1 VIPPS
6 PTGIGLLHASW
17 QVLRKELLVEWRQR
31 ARAVGLLF
39 FALAILFMIAFA
51 IQEMRVLSEVGG
63 GLLWLGV
70 LLASA
75 RSLDQSFA
83 VELENGSLEGLVLW
97 PVDPAAIFLGK
108 AAANTLVLAVVATVI
123 TPAAI
128 VLFNPTLRGEP
139 AMLAALLAAGCAG
152 LAAPGTLLAGITSQ
166 ARGSSHLMPILYLPA
181 VVPVL
186 LCTSR
191 ATRAWF
197 DGDAMGEADDWLL
210 LVVLFNAVMW
220 PLGAA
225 LFSRVV
231 EQR

>member
-1 VIPPS
+1 MSPP
-6 PTGIGLLHASW
+6 PAPHLGVLGASW
-17 QVLRKELLVEWRQR
+17 FVFRKELLVEWRQR
-31 ARAVGLLF
+31 SRVIGLLF
-39 FALAILFMIAFA
+39 FALAILFMIAFS
-51 IQEMRVLSEVGG
+51 IQELRVLSEVGG

-83 VELENGSLEGLVLW
+83 IELEHGALEGLVLW

-108 AAANTLVLAVVATVI
+108 AAANALVLLGVSTVL

-128 VLFNPTLRGEP
+128 VLFNPTLRGDP

-197 DGDAMGEADDWLL
+197 DGDPMGEADDWLL
-210 LVVLFNAVMW
+210 LVLLFNAVMW